1 VIPLYDLNPTRR
13 LPLVTVGLIVVN
25 AIVYLLELL
34 VGAQGPHALQELVY
48 RAGLV
53 PVELLHGAQPNLPT
67 PLVPPA
73 ATLLTSMFM
82 HGSFLHIAGNMLYL
96 WIFGDNVEDQI
107 GPIKFVFFY
116 LLAGVAAAGLQVLM
130 SPESTTPMV
139 GASGAIAGVLGAYLV
154 CWPSARVRTLVFLG
168 YFARMTELPASLV
181 LGFWFVLQLIEMA
194 LGSQN
199 GVAVAAH
206 VGGFVFGALVALT
219 LIRPFMARR
228 TPDDFSRPY

>member
-1 VIPLYDLNPTRR
+1 
-13 LPLVTVGLIVVN
+13 
-25 AIVYLLELL
+25 
-34 VGAQGPHALQELVY
+34 
-48 RAGLV
+48 
-53 PVELLHGAQPNLPT
+53 
-67 PLVPPA
+67 
-73 ATLLTSMFM
+73 
-82 HGSFLHIAGNMLYL
+82 
-96 WIFGDNVEDQI
+96 
-107 GPIKFVFFY
+107 
-116 LLAGVAAAGLQVLM
+116 
-130 SPESTTPMV
+130 MV

-219 LIRPFMARR
+219 LIRPFMDRR